1 MDWSLYYFELCFCF
15 LWFLGPMKV
24 SLIIV
29 GVKFHFK
36 VLFRF
41 VQSLPSFLLDLTSK
55 SLVPTQQHLEA
66 CPQCNISG
74 SVQTSLI
81 RIYIFDKISM

>member
-1 MDWSLYYFELCFCF
+1 
-15 LWFLGPMKV
+15 MKV